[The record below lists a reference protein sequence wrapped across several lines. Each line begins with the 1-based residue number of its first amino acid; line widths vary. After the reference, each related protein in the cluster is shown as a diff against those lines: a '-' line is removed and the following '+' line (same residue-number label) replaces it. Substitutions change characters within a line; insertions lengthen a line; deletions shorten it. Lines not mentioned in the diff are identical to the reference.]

1 MVVSEKCIKS
11 MYAQKKHKNLISMY
25 SKYVSAKIV
34 NKAIRTYLIVSH
46 IFKQLSINMKQLET
60 D

>member
-1 MVVSEKCIKS
+1 

-34 NKAIRTYLIVSH
+34 NEAIRIYLIVSH
-46 IFKQLSINMKQLET
+46 IFKHLSINMKQLET